1 MAANGVRARISSSP
15 DLRAWVA
22 LAAVYLIWGSTYT
35 GIQVAVRYLPPLLMT
50 GVRFLFAGALLYAV
64 AGHRGGWRSLS
75 WGRPT
80 RAEAISAGVV
90 GLFLLLGGNGLLTVA
105 ELKAQSGIAALMI
118 ATVPLWMALFGGFF
132 TRSQG
137 PGLVGWLGVMVGLGG
152 VAVLVDPG
160 SAGHLSGL
168 LTLELLGSAILW
180 SIGSLY
186 SRRAPLARN
195 VLLVAAVEMG
205 VGGTALLILGLA
217 TGEASQ
223 VRWVQIGA
231 PALIAFVWL
240 VFVGAIVGF
249 TSYTYALKHLPATT
263 VATYA
268 YVNPVVALLL
278 GWIVLGQGLTPA
290 VGLAAVLITLG
301 VVLMVSGPVIA
312 RRRAERRVGPVPEVH
327 LG

>member
-1 MAANGVRARISSSP
+1 MAVNGVRARISSSP

-50 GVRFLFAGALLYAV
+50 GVRYLFAGALLYAV

-132 TRSQG
+132 KRSQG

-152 VAVLVDPG
+152 VAALVDPG

-205 VGGTALLILGLA
+205 VGGTALLMLGLA

-223 VRWVQIGA
+223 VRWEQIGA

-240 VFVGAIVGF
+240 VFVGAILGF

-312 RRRAERRVGPVPEVH
+312 RRRAERRGGPVPEAH